1 MEGKMDDQQHVVPVW
16 TLATQQVNRPLIT
29 GTDEMT
35 PELLRHLRT
44 VLADMANAPIATL
57 EAHPMPAGL
66 DRRGGI
72 HLEKSSPLAT
82 QLSQL
87 INQTPKVSKTVV
99 SEAVGGE
106 VLYRMVVPAKIAEQ
120 VSKGVV
126 KPMASKAVAGGVH
139 GALTKSSRI
148 VGQATYVPVAGK
160 AGAAGAAGGAAVA
173 GAGAVTLAAPLVLMA
188 VAVGVSAYADQKR
201 QEAMDNITELLE
213 KMASA
218 DLQKE
223 RTDLNGC
230 RDAID
235 KATALLL
242 DQGTVGLTIGLDSA
256 VDTINKAIAMA
267 EDRLAGWRR
276 KLDGFGVGPV
286 ELNALLK
293 AFPDIAQP
301 TSEFRAHL
309 EIAAVAIAL
318 KKRVIVLQAVQHTQ
332 LDQDNPFESFTRTLR
347 QDEKRLIELESG
359 ITDVL
364 RKLSEVRVIR
374 SKRFLDK
381 HLLTAGEA
389 DNLLDTAYKL
399 RELGD
404 QLPSGEPSDVEIDI
418 ARSHNGSVIVFPVR
432 PVA

>member
-1 MEGKMDDQQHVVPVW
+1 MDDQQNVVPVW
-16 TLATQQVNRPLIT
+16 TLATQHVNTPLIT

-35 PELLRHLRT
+35 PELVRHLRA

-66 DRRGGI
+66 DHRGGI

-87 INQTPKVSKTVV
+87 INQTPKLSKTVV

-160 AGAAGAAGGAAVA
+160 AGAAGAAGGAAAAGA
-173 GAGAVTLAAPLVLMA
+173 GAGAVTLAAPLILMT

-201 QEAMDNITELLE
+201 QEAMENITGLLE

-242 DQGTVGLTIGLDSA
+242 DQGTIGLTIGLDSA
-256 VDTINKAIAMA
+256 VDTINKAIALA
-267 EDRLAGWRR
+267 EDRLAAWRR
-276 KLDGFGVGPV
+276 ELEGFGSKPV
-286 ELNALLK
+286 QVNDLLK

-309 EIAAVAIAL
+309 EIAAVAVAL
-318 KKRVIVLQAVQHTQ
+318 KRRVIVLQAVQHTQ
-332 LDQDNPFESFTRTLR
+332 MNQDNPFEGFTRTLR
-347 QDEKRLIELESG
+347 KDEERLVELESG

-389 DNLLDTAYKL
+389 DSLLDTAYKL

-404 QLPSGEPSDVEIDI
+404 QLPSDKPSDVEIDI
-418 ARSHNGSVIVFPVR
+418 ARSQDGSVIVFPVR

>member
-1 MEGKMDDQQHVVPVW
+1 MDDQQNIVPVW
-16 TLATQQVNRPLIT
+16 TLATMDVSAPLIP
-29 GTDEMT
+29 GTDKLT

-44 VLADMANAPIATL
+44 VLADMADAPIATL
-57 EAHPMPAGL
+57 EAHPVPKDL

-72 HLEKSSPLAT
+72 HLDKTSPLAA

-87 INQTPKVSKTVV
+87 ISQTPKVSKTVI
-99 SEAVGGE
+99 SDAVGGE
-106 VLYRMVVPAKIAEQ
+106 VLYRMVVPAKIADQ
-120 VSKGVV
+120 VSKGLV
-126 KPMASKAVAGGVH
+126 KPMASKAVTGGVH
-139 GALTKSSRI
+139 GALTKSHRI

-160 AGAAGAAGGAAVA
+160 AGAAGAAGGAAAA
-173 GAGAVTLAAPLVLMA
+173 GVGAVTLAAPLVLMA

-201 QEAMDNITELLE
+201 QEAMDHITELLE

-223 RTDLNGC
+223 RTNLNGC
-230 RDAID
+230 RDAIE

-242 DQGTVGLTIGLDSA
+242 DQGTIGLTLGLDSA
-256 VDTINKAIAMA
+256 VDTINKSFALA
-267 EDRLAGWRR
+267 EDRLAAWRK
-276 KLDGFGVGPV
+276 KLDGFGVEAV
-286 ELNALLK
+286 EVNALLK

-309 EIAAVAIAL
+309 ELAAAAIAL
-318 KKRVIVLQAVQHTQ
+318 KRRVLVLQAAQHAQT
-332 LDQDNPFESFTRTLR
+332 DRDNPFESFTRTLQ
-347 QDEKRLIELESG
+347 QDEKRLVALESG

-364 RKLSEVRVIR
+364 TKLSELRIIR

-389 DNLLDTAYKL
+389 DNLLNTAYTL
-399 RELGD
+399 RELGN
-404 QLPSGEPSDVEIDI
+404 QLPSDKPSDVEIDM
-418 ARSHNGSVIVFPVR
+418 ARSQDGSVIVFPVR